1 MRVFKLTDSA
11 FFVLAIVCS
20 LIATGCAS
28 AKKKT
33 VPELNK
39 LEGKKVALIEVQG
52 EETARKIVEVALVNQ
67 LIKNGTFILLPKQD
81 VDAARV
87 SVDQDSTDWKGVAKR
102 AGAEVALRA
111 RVLKF
116 DATTSEG
123 YSSEIVDDSQMA
135 EERGEDARKVE
146 QLYKVKAM
154 KGDVQVELQFATLS
168 DGDIRYA
175 VAEYQEEVKA
185 EGNKGGIHLPPKLGF
200 LEKLTNE
207 AFARFFHKYN

>member
-1 MRVFKLTDSA
+1 MQVKFAKSA
-11 FFVLAIVCS
+11 FTAIALAISLTAAGCS
-20 LIATGCAS
+20 S

-52 EETARKIVEVALVNQ
+52 EESSRKIVEVALVNQ

-87 SVDQDSTDWKGVAKR
+87 AVDQDSTDWKGVAKR

-116 DATTSEG
+116 SADTSEG

-135 EERGEDARKVE
+135 EERGESARKVE
-146 QLYKVKAM
+146 QLYKVKAI
-154 KGDVQVELQFATLS
+154 KGDVQVELQFATLA
-168 DGDIRYA
+168 DDDIRYA
-175 VAEYQEEVKA
+175 VAEAQETVKA